1 MIWEQLSE
9 KKIVMIYLDL
19 ISHRTTPSFTDQIEI
34 NEQTNFN

>member
-9 KKIVMIYLDL
+9 KKIVMFYLDL
-19 ISHRTTPSFTDQIEI
+19 IPHRTNPSFSDQIKI